1 MNAIFEWAENIIIF
15 LLITSIFTNLASGT
29 KFKKYVKFF
38 CSIVLI
44 FIIAEPIMN
53 VFSYSETF
61 SEKVGRYMDIFEK
74 GDSKTEYFSELDS
87 DKYIADEYLQYVK
100 KETKLMLERNGFYAE
115 VKEAEI
121 DLSLSESSFIKNIN
135 LTVYREKP
143 VRIIKDDNK
152 TIYIEKI
159 EIESLSGNSAVE
171 VSKDNSDS
179 NDEAIKNRIK
189 SLINDFYKVNP
200 DNINITIRE
209 GKDGE

>member
-61 SEKVGRYMDIFEK
+61 SEKVGKYMDIFEK

-100 KETKLMLERNGFYAE
+100 NETKLMLERNGFYAE

-121 DLSLSESSFIKNIN
+121 DLSLSESSFIKNIK

-159 EIESLSGNSAVE
+159 EIESYRETALL
-171 VSKDNSDS
+171 KYQK
-179 NDEAIKNRIK
+179 IIRIQMMK
-189 SLINDFYKVNP
+189 L
-200 DNINITIRE
+200 
-209 GKDGE
+209 